1 MRLYLKEF
9 NSNMI
14 ISAIT
19 YLSYGATYGRLSV
32 LRLVT
37 EKFIQEDCSGVM
49 VDKHT
54 RRKAANTDG
63 VHNHS
68 RKRKKAAISVL
79 CLAFFLNLSAQTVSA
94 WAEAAEKQTQDIQT
108 ADEQTENNQTENNQ
122 TVNNQIENSQAG
134 DNQTGNGQTEE
145 KHAVTFSELNDEE
158 VFLKQSQARVCTL
171 AASTMMIRR
180 AAMLSGNTDW
190 RQITEKS
197 VRKYAWAE
205 KTGLKWNFTA
215 AGISVA
221 HKTLASKNELI
232 QLLGKHPEGIVI
244 YNSRKPHA
252 ILVTDYT
259 NGILYCSDPS
269 NDKPSGRYPI
279 TQASITA
286 ESAGRCW
293 YVKHPVDLTVVK
305 TDEQQSEQAVN
316 GLLYRVLDQEK
327 KTAVCTGRIAED
339 TVVTVPETVMLNGM
353 EYQVVQI
360 AEGAFADSGK
370 LKEITIGANVAEIE
384 PKAFFQCKKLQKVTI
399 HADNLKKIG
408 TDAFGKIHKKAR
420 ILIIGEQMETFAAL
434 LSGTAVPVTAT
445 IGAGKQ

>member
-1 MRLYLKEF
+1 
-9 NSNMI
+9 
-14 ISAIT
+14 
-19 YLSYGATYGRLSV
+19 
-32 LRLVT
+32 
-37 EKFIQEDCSGVM
+37 M
-49 VDKHT
+49 VDKHM
-54 RRKAANTDG
+54 RRKAANTGG
-63 VHNHS
+63 VHNNGRNS
-68 RKRKKAAISVL
+68 KKAAIYIL
-79 CLAFFLNLSAQTVSA
+79 CLAFFLNLSAQTAAA
-94 WAEAAEKQTQDIQT
+94 WAASNMQTAEKQTQDIQT
-108 ADEQTENNQTENNQ
+108 TDHQTGNNQ
-122 TVNNQIENSQAG
+122 TVNNQTENSQIENNQNEK
-134 DNQTGNGQTEE
+134 NQTVNNQTEE
-145 KHAVTFSELNDEE
+145 KHAVTFTELNDQE

-171 AASTMMIRR
+171 TASTMMIRR

-190 RQITEKS
+190 RQITETS

-221 HKTLASKNELI
+221 HKTLSSKNELI
-232 QLLGKHPEGIVI
+232 QLLNKHPEGIVI

-279 TQASITA
+279 TQASITV
-286 ESAGRCW
+286 ESASRCW
-293 YVKHPVDLTVVK
+293 YVKNPVDLTVVK
-305 TDEQQSEQAVN
+305 TDTDLQSEQAVN
-316 GLLYRVLDQEK
+316 GLMYRVLDQEK
-327 KTAVCTGRIAED
+327 RTAVCTGRISED

-360 AEGAFADSGK
+360 AEGAFADYGK

-384 PKAFFQCKKLQKVTI
+384 SKAFYQCKKLQKVTI
-399 HADNLKKIG
+399 HANNLKKIG

-434 LSGTAVPVTAT
+434 LAGTAVPVTAT
-445 IGAGKQ
+445 ISAGKQ

>member
-1 MRLYLKEF
+1 MYLKEF
-9 NSNMI
+9 SSNMI

-19 YLSYGATYGRLSV
+19 YLSYDATYGKLSV

-37 EKFIQEDCSGVM
+37 EKSMQEDCSGVM

-54 RRKAANTDG
+54 RRMAANTDG

-68 RKRKKAAISVL
+68 GKRKKAAIYIS

-94 WAEAAEKQTQDIQT
+94 WAESNIQAAGKQTQDIQA
-108 ADEQTENNQTENNQ
+108 ADEQTENNQTG
-122 TVNNQIENSQAG
+122 NNQIENSQIG
-134 DNQTGNGQTEE
+134 NNQTENNQTEE
-145 KHAVTFSELNDEE
+145 KHAVTFTELNDEE

-171 AASTMMIRR
+171 TASTMMIRR

-232 QLLGKHPEGIVI
+232 QMLNKHPEGVVI

-279 TQASITA
+279 TQASVTA

-293 YVKHPVDLTVVK
+293 YVKNPVDLTVVK
-305 TDEQQSEQAVN
+305 TDAQQQSEQAVD

-327 KTAVCTGRIAED
+327 KTAVCTGRIAEN

-384 PKAFFQCKKLQKVTI
+384 PKAFFQCKKLKKVTI

-434 LSGTAVPVTAT
+434 LSGTSVPATAT